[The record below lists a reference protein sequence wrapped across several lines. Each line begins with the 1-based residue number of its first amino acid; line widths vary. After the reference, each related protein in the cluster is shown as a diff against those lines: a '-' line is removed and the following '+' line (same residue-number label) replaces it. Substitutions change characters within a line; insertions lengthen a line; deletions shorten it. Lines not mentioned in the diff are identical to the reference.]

1 VTRRFLW
8 NQSGRMASQRQ
19 NAKFSSALEPEPSP
33 AQRSAGAG
41 GGAAAVPAAQG
52 NSFRETDPLIERRQ
66 CQSLDTLSSGGRQF
80 HRAF

>member
-33 AQRSAGAG
+33 AQRSAGD
-41 GGAAAVPAAQG
+41 GAAAVPAAQG

-66 CQSLDTLSSGGRQF
+66 GQSLDTLSSGGRQF